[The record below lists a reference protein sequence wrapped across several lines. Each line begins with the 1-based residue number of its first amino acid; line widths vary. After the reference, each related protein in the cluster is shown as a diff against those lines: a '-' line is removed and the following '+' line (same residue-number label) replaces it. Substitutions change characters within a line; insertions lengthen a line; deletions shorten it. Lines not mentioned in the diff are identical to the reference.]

1 MVEKTEKKLVGWKGK
16 LGRSGLYRIHYGE
29 PLTVRE
35 ILTLGMHSTALRI
48 FLCTLVFAAAQA
60 GFSFYAYPVLD
71 FLKGKDL
78 LFLFLGLVIVAG
90 SFAAGKKF
98 GRGYAILFK
107 WVGMPMVFLG
117 VLAFGLVRLGL
128 AAFWVSPMDLF
139 LGTTAQAL
147 LEEGQGYGAFRGLL
161 RGLAGFKGAVLGGDL
176 ESSIFTSL
184 MEMYRRISSSM
195 NFYAVVPVL
204 ILISLGVFLLTVLL
218 VNLCGLVT
226 LLLPVAA
233 CYGLTRLLEILDRKF

>member
-16 LGRSGLYRIHYGE
+16 VGRSGLYRIHYGE

-48 FLCTLVFAAAQA
+48 FLCTLVFAAAQT
-60 GFSFYAYPVLD
+60 GFSFYAYSVLD

-78 LFLFLGLVIVAG
+78 LFLFLGLVIVVG

-107 WVGMPMVFLG
+107 WVGMPMIFLG
-117 VLAFGLVRLGL
+117 VLAFGLTRLGL
-128 AAFWVSPMDLF
+128 AAFWVSPVDLF
-139 LGTTAQAL
+139 LGKTAQTL

-161 RGLAGFKGAVLGGDL
+161 KGLAGLKGAVLGGGMD
-176 ESSIFTSL
+176 SSIFTSL

-218 VNLCGLVT
+218 VNLCGMVT
-226 LLLPVAA
+226 LALPVAV
-233 CYGLTRLLEILDRKF
+233 CYGLTRLLGILDRKF